1 VLAYPILIGWDW
13 GRYATYAFP
22 VVMVAGAW
30 TIQQQRRYRPLLLAL
45 VATQAVVPVVD
56 FAAGRPSLDGPGPSL
71 PISLLLI
78 LATIVVLVAGS
89 RDRATAAVSD
99 LPPPPEPVSEAAP
112 KG

>member
-1 VLAYPILIGWDW
+1 M
-13 GRYATYAFP
+13 YAFP

-30 TIQQQRRYRPLLLAL
+30 TIQQQRTYRSLLLAL
-45 VATQAVVPVVD
+45 VAMQAVVPVVD

-78 LATIVVLVAGS
+78 LATIAVLVAGS
-89 RDRATAAVSD
+89 RDRAPAASD
-99 LPPPPEPVSEAAP
+99 PPPAPEPAPEAAP